1 MNIDDIKVK
10 RETRIVFMGTPDF
23 AVPVL
28 EGLIDN
34 YNVVGIVSQPDKKV
48 GRNGK
53 IKETP
58 IKEVAIKN
66 NILIIQPNKITDA
79 EEEIYAWK
87 PDIIVTCAYG
97 QILPVTLLHLPTIA
111 AINVHGSI
119 LPKLR
124 GGAPIHRAV
133 MNGFETTGMTVMYMD
148 KKMDA
153 GDIIS
158 TKEIKIEEFDTA
170 ESMHDKLSILGRDL
184 LLETL
189 PSIINGTNN
198 RIKQD
203 ENLVTYAPTIKRE
216 DEKINFSKSKKDVY
230 NKVRGLN
237 SWPGAYFT
245 LNNKIIKVWEI
256 GITNQFFDNCVD
268 GQITNLYKEGIG
280 VKVSNG
286 EIVLKVIQPEGKGK
300 MDAFAYVNG
309 IKDKEKLIGVV
320 LK

>member
-10 RETRIVFMGTPDF
+10 KETRIVFMGTPDF

-28 EGLIDN
+28 EGLIEN

-48 GRNGK
+48 GRSGK
-53 IKETP
+53 VKETP

-66 NILIIQPNKITDA
+66 NILIIQPDKITDA
-79 EEEIYAWK
+79 EEEIYTWK

-97 QILPVTLLHLPTIA
+97 QILPVTLLHLPSIA

-124 GGAPIHRAV
+124 GGAPIHRAI
-133 MNGFETTGMTVMYMD
+133 MYGFKTTGMTIMYMD

-158 TKEIKIEEFDTA
+158 TKEIKIEDYDTA
-170 ESMHDKLSILGRDL
+170 ESMHDKLSILGKEL

-189 PSIINGTNN
+189 PSIINKTNK
-198 RIKQD
+198 RVKQD
-203 ENLVTYAPTIKRE
+203 ETKVTFAPTIKRE
-216 DEKINFSKSKKDVY
+216 DEKIDFSKSKKDIY

-237 SWPGAYFT
+237 SWPGAYFI
-245 LNNKIIKVWEI
+245 LNNKIIKVWEV
-256 GITNQFFDNCVD
+256 GITNQFFDNCRD
-268 GQITNLYKEGIG
+268 GQITNFYKEGIG

-286 EIVLKVIQPEGKGK
+286 EVVLKVIQPEGKGK
-300 MDAFAYVNG
+300 MDASSYING
-309 IKDKEKLIGVV
+309 LQNKGDLIGVV